1 MSPTH
6 FGSPRAGAGSLTL
19 TGDVKIAFAMYRISW
34 GGRRLEPMRTVFCGL
49 TTIDLVQNVEN
60 VPAANEKVV
69 STSAL
74 LDVGGPAANAA
85 RTAGSL
91 GAFPAL
97 VSPIGPGVF
106 GTLAHEWLRESHVH
120 VVDLADDGDP
130 AISAVAIDAQGNRSV
145 ISSNNTG
152 RIHRFPKPDILD
164 GATAL
169 LVDGHLLD
177 VQIALARTAE
187 NMGIPV
193 VLDGGSYKPGLESL
207 IKHVTHAIVSADF
220 QLPCVA
226 SDQVLETLIG
236 AGPAFAARTHGGGSI
251 EAILDHKLY
260 SLPIQEVPAEQIVD
274 TLGAGDVIHGAF
286 VAAIG
291 AGQDELSSLAAA
303 AQLASLSVQSA
314 GAMGWVEN
322 LAEAQ

>member
-1 MSPTH
+1 
-6 FGSPRAGAGSLTL
+6 
-19 TGDVKIAFAMYRISW
+19 
-34 GGRRLEPMRTVFCGL
+34 MRTVFCGL
-49 TTIDLVQNVEN
+49 TVVDLIQTVEA

-69 STSAL
+69 STTAL

-85 RTAGSL
+85 RTAGAL
-91 GAFPAL
+91 GAFPTL

-106 GTLAHEWLRESHVH
+106 GALAHEWLRESHVH

-145 ISSNNTG
+145 ISSNNTARKHG
-152 RIHRFPKPDILD
+152 FPAPDILD

-169 LVDGHLLD
+169 LVDGHLMD

-187 NMGIPV
+187 NMEIPV

-220 QLPCVA
+220 HLPGVPDDQL
-226 SDQVLETLIG
+226 LESLIG
-236 AGPAFAARTHGGGSI
+236 AGPRFAARTHGGGSI
-251 EAILDHKLY
+251 EAILDQKLY
-260 SLPIQEVPAEQIVD
+260 SLPIQEVPGEHIVD

-286 VAAIG
+286 VAALG

-314 GAMGWVEN
+314 GAMGWVEK
-322 LAEAQ
+322 LAEAE